1 MKKYGLQLRVPPAQK
16 SSKPPLSRPPPPA
29 FAFGGRDDDEDDIE
43 KEISQEAA
51 KLKQGKAAKD
61 TPTEAERGRT
71 ETNACLDRTQDS
83 EQDDSRAETS
93 SLPRND
99 SGQAAAVTNT
109 DIPVNNAAVEENSK
123 GEQAAA
129 ATDTTNERYKTSDD
143 ALAAARERF
152 VARKR
157 ASLNQLMQTAV
168 A

>member
-1 MKKYGLQLRVPPAQK
+1 MKKGMIENVAFGAQK
-16 SSKPPLSRPPPPA
+16 
-29 FAFGGRDDDEDDIE
+29 E
-43 KEISQEAA
+43 EAA

-157 ASLNQLMQTAV
+157 ARAQV
-168 A
+168 